1 MKNKSLIA
9 VLIVGSIF
17 VLIFAFIFIHLRTLD
32 KRTCSLIIEG
42 TLEIAIKDKKLRL
55 DTPLDSNW
63 KEFDSIQRQ
72 RLLDFA
78 KENARQDNECE
89 SYPYLIRGEEESG
102 TKLPIFGRKDSSGN
116 TEIRL
121 GNNDL

>member
-17 VLIFAFIFIHLRTLD
+17 VLIFAYIFIHLETLN

-42 TLEIAIKDKKLRL
+42 TLETAIKQKKFRL
-55 DTPLDSNW
+55 ETPLDSNW

-78 KENARQDNECE
+78 KENAPQNNECMT
-89 SYPYLIRGEEESG
+89 YPYLIRGEEESG
-102 TKLPIFGRKDSSGN
+102 TKLSIFGRKDSSGN
-116 TEIRL
+116 IELRL
-121 GNNDL
+121 GDDNL